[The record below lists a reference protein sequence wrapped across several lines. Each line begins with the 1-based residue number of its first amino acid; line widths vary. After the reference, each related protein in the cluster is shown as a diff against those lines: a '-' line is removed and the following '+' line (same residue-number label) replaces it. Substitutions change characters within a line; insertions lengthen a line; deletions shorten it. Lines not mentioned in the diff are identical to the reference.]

1 MLIIRIGLAND
12 RSLGTSGATSN
23 GAIVPSAWGAG
34 VAVGGATDHRSAA
47 NPAVAMRRRA
57 DGTFEMR
64 DLKVEITQVVEHDG
78 EYGSDLAAS
87 EPDADVKRAGP
98 LDVDGDLDVEAGAYR
113 QQGKTADRS
122 FAV

>member
-1 MLIIRIGLAND
+1 MLIIPIGLARDPSFGSSGANNPSISASGWAGAFAD
-12 RSLGTSGATSN
+12 RSRS
-23 GAIVPSAWGAG
+23 V
-34 VAVGGATDHRSAA
+34 VGGG
-47 NPAVAMRRRA
+47 RRRGP
-57 DGTFEMR
+57 DGSFEMR

-113 QQGKTADRS
+113 QQGKAADRS

>member
-1 MLIIRIGLAND
+1 MLIIRVGIASE
-12 RSLGTSGATSN
+12 RSFG
-23 GAIVPSAWGAG
+23 
-34 VAVGGATDHRSAA
+34 GGASGTNQGTWAA
-47 NPAVAMRRRA
+47 AVASERAGLRRRQDSSYA
-57 DGTFEMR
+57 LK

-98 LDVDGDLDVEAGAYR
+98 LDVDGDLDVEAGAFR
-113 QQGKTADRS
+113 QQGKAADRS